1 MNQSEARALETL
13 GEWAGFGAAPEWGG
27 FDTTYPTHYRDE
39 DGPLCDWSGQRRAPG
54 QPCPLG
60 CAGANE
66 HYANDGHE
74 ECATG

>member
-1 MNQSEARALETL
+1 MNKSEAKALETL
-13 GEWAGFGAAPEWGG
+13 GEWAGFTDPTWQE
-27 FDTTYPTHYRDE
+27 FDTFPTHYRDE
-39 DGPLCDWSGQRRAPG
+39 DGPLCDWSGRLRKAD